1 MSRLLYDERP
11 LVVNPTLAALIGL
24 PEAIVLQQVH
34 YWVVINAQAGRN
46 AYEGYYWTYNSY
58 REWAEQFP
66 FYSRNTVIRAIKK
79 LESEG
84 YLLTGAFNKTGQ
96 DRTKWYRVN
105 YARLLDIPKMGKS
118 IYPKRV
124 DAITQDGEMQLPGVG
139 TPLPKSTPET
149 PPKTP
154 TEKPRA
160 GTGNTSG
167 KEGIVNAMFERMRA
181 YLGYP
186 EKTEKDPVPN
196 YGQEGQAIKRLLTRG
211 YTPEEILTYW
221 MARVDKA
228 GAFVTMVYVN
238 QDIGRPAAGKT
249 RGNGKRPGAIPS
261 EEELTRQAQQ
271 LGLPE

>member
-34 YWVVINAQAGRN
+34 YWVMINAQAGRN

-79 LESEG
+79 LEEGG
-84 YLLTGAFNKTGQ
+84 YLLSGTFNKAGQ

-118 IYPKRV
+118 IYPKRA
-124 DAITQDGEMQLPGVG
+124 DAITQDGEMQIPGVG
-139 TPLPKSTPET
+139 TPLPKTTPET
-149 PPKTP
+149 NPPESP
-154 TEKPRA
+154 TEKPKRA
-160 GTGNTSG
+160 KAPL
-167 KEGIVNAMFERMRA
+167 KEGVVNAIFERMRA
-181 YLGYP
+181 YLGFP
-186 EKTEKDPVPN
+186 GALEKDPIPN

-221 MARVDKA
+221 QGRVDKA
-228 GAFVTMVYVN
+228 GGFVTMVYVN
-238 QDIGRPAAGKT
+238 QDIDRPAAGRKP
-249 RGNGKRPGAIPS
+249 GDNGKRRGSLPTEG
-261 EEELTRQAQQ
+261 ELESKARE
-271 LGLPE
+271 LGITA